1 MGQRTSFDPDILE
14 DACND
19 LTRIDTII
27 KASTSLSNMGDAST
41 IAGDI
46 GGLDDKNGGWGY
58 VGGQVTDVAQSVSK
72 YVSDLQQAAGQ
83 VHEAMQASIDT
94 LQGADSSSATTVTRS
109 GYDGSQSNGNAQGR
123 G

>member
-1 MGQRTSFDPDILE
+1 MGQGTSFDPDILE

-46 GGLDDKNGGWGY
+46 GGLDDENGGWGY
-58 VGGQVTDVAQSVSK
+58 GGGAGHGRRSVCFEIRERPAASRRTGARGDAGVDRHVA
-72 YVSDLQQAAGQ
+72 
-83 VHEAMQASIDT
+83 
-94 LQGADSSSATTVTRS
+94 
-109 GYDGSQSNGNAQGR
+109 GS
-123 G
+123 

>member
-1 MGQRTSFDPDILE
+1 MGQGTSFDPDILE

-46 GGLDDKNGGWGY
+46 GGLDDTNGGWGY

-94 LQGADSSSATTVTRS
+94 LKGADASSATTVNQS
-109 GYDGSQSNGNAQGR
+109 GYDGSQASGNPQGR